1 MDTRQQYSLS
11 GLLHG
16 LEIFYWETQ
25 GEQMAAPP
33 PLLLAAEVLKLHG
46 VLVHDEQSWSLWLV
60 TSLVGR
66 AGSWLVIL
74 VMWFPRVDLSD

>member
-1 MDTRQQYSLS
+1 
-11 GLLHG
+11 
-16 LEIFYWETQ
+16 
-25 GEQMAAPP
+25 MAAPP
-33 PLLLAAEVLKLHG
+33 LLLLDAEVLSG